1 MKDAADQEAAD
12 HLAWEAKMQAEI
24 ERLKAEL
31 RQYKQVLQG
40 YAIVP
45 IEPTMA
51 MLSAAATAWNADSL
65 KRTST
70 IWKAMIAAS
79 SQREAA
85 TGSNFTLRP
94 SA

>member
-1 MKDAADQEAAD
+1 MTEAEDQEAAD
-12 HLAWEAKMQAEI
+12 RLAWEAKMLAQI
-24 ERLKAEL
+24 DRLKAEL
-31 RQYKQVLQG
+31 RQYKQAPEG

-70 IWKAMIAAS
+70 IWKAMIAA
-79 SQREAA
+79 A
-85 TGSNFTLRP
+85 GNP
-94 SA
+94 I